1 MYCILVRVTHHLVHH
16 FNGHQITTI
25 VSHHQLLSND
35 PITHNRLELV
45 ALIFKFH
52 CLFFS
57 CILSEYSLMCVSQSV
72 SQPLIYLTMPRS
84 LFFYLGLCTFLC
96 LNFFNVFSSMSINY
110 LPFYVHSIYSCVQVV
125 AKSNY
130 TDPIMSSSLQSIP
143 NGISL
148 YHSTTSGSSN
158 INQLNRNRFQGVNSQ
173 QSTPQPYSLYETKSS
188 TNINQKSL
196 SPIMRGGD
204 ASLSSRELSSNTGYL
219 KSASPP
225 TTLNNNSYQNAIYV
239 QKQQF
244 YNNVNKFARD
254 NAPSATANLSRSG
267 GLLDSQYGTITNQPL
282 SQLHNKSVHH
292 NILTSSDTNLSK
304 LFDRVHSSDESVCSS
319 SSRDLNLS
327 SQPPQ
332 QQISSQH
339 HPLYGTREL
348 NKSASGSNKQL
359 NIWSDFPRPP
369 NQQTQQSQQ
378 PSQQIY
384 NDVTSHSNN
393 NGSGHIPKKQE
404 RGHKDE
410 IVKAK
415 PYNIQQNW
423 YVEII
428 CQEKKYF
435 FLQLLYL
442 FGHFC
447 ALFFYFDIVKM
458 CAQEIRQLFY

>member
-1 MYCILVRVTHHLVHH
+1 
-16 FNGHQITTI
+16 
-25 VSHHQLLSND
+25 
-35 PITHNRLELV
+35 
-45 ALIFKFH
+45 
-52 CLFFS
+52 
-57 CILSEYSLMCVSQSV
+57 
-72 SQPLIYLTMPRS
+72 
-84 LFFYLGLCTFLC
+84 
-96 LNFFNVFSSMSINY
+96 
-110 LPFYVHSIYSCVQVV
+110 
-125 AKSNY
+125 
-130 TDPIMSSSLQSIP
+130 MSSSLQSIP

-148 YHSTTSGSSN
+148 YHSTTSTSGSSN
-158 INQLNRNRFQGVNSQ
+158 INNRNRFQGVNSQ
-173 QSTPQPYSLYETKSS
+173 QSAPQTYQLYETKSS

-204 ASLSSRELSSNTGYL
+204 ASLSSGYL

-254 NAPSATANLSRSG
+254 NAPGATNNLSRSG
-267 GLLDSQYGTITNQPL
+267 GLLDGSQYGTITNQPL
-282 SQLHNKSVHH
+282 SQQLHNKSVHH

-327 SQPPQ
+327 SQQ
-332 QQISSQH
+332 QQQQQQQSSQH
-339 HPLYGTREL
+339 HYPLYGTREL
-348 NKSASGSNKQL
+348 NKSISGSNKQL
-359 NIWSDFPRPP
+359 NIWPP
-369 NQQTQQSQQ
+369 QQSQQPPQQTPSQQ

-404 RGHKDE
+404 RGHKDKDE

-423 YVEII
+423 YVETI
-428 CQEKKYF
+428 CQTLFSLFKSCS
-435 FLQLLYL
+435 LAQLLFWSFRARTLY
-442 FGHFC
+442 FV
-447 ALFFYFDIVKM
+447 LFFGKDDP
-458 CAQEIRQLFY
+458 